1 MFSDEQK
8 TFITKFGLNGTFFA
22 FFVNGC
28 GSRDSGSGSL
38 MSDVEDVNN
47 MQLTSILGK
56 LILINCIFVCLQV
69 TTIEVCLFN

>member
-1 MFSDEQK
+1 MDTSCVMFSDEQK

-38 MSDVEDVNN
+38 MSDVEDVNKYAAY
-47 MQLTSILGK
+47 IY
-56 LILINCIFVCLQV
+56 
-69 TTIEVCLFN
+69 LFYSL